1 MPGIS
6 ILVETSQ
13 RSSLPW
19 ADACIEA
26 ARAKA
31 STIPVETRGV
41 DRLRVFIGCLLEGAE
56 PRMWKRGTR
65 VKIVPRHRNGVCDAK
80 AGLGLGTPRPP
91 VEPVG
96 AQVLDQRI
104 VRDSAAQESVV
115 DRGDA

>member
-56 PRMWKRGTR
+56 PRMCKRGTR
-65 VKIVPRHRNGVCDAK
+65 VKIVPRHRNGVRDAK
-80 AGLGLGTPRPP
+80 AGLGLGTPP
-91 VEPVG
+91 V
-96 AQVLDQRI
+96 
-104 VRDSAAQESVV
+104 VV
-115 DRGDA
+115 PNSLGRGVDCCVVCE